1 MMRRRDKVLTA
12 GVLAALLGVTVLFS
26 VIVWLFWRE
35 SVASEEA
42 YEGGL
47 AAMLGERTENIF
59 ADLRDMLAGFDKLD
73 AQRCSPQHLQVLRDA
88 AVSRPYVRG
97 IGYWEATERLCGVGF
112 LPQEGLKPSHAD
124 RIYDNGFVAWWP
136 SKETEVGGVQL
147 FLIRY
152 GNHDVA
158 IDPRLLLDLASSPSR
173 QASLWVEN
181 LRLSAVPW
189 DAPFPQPS
197 AVKIGVNV
205 DRDKGVVLSHYTRN
219 EILPIDVMAREPIGN
234 FWTRHGALL
243 AIGIVLGIMTVL
255 GWIDIVTRLSRRQ
268 LAPATEL
275 RRAIAAGEISV
286 FYQPVMDLKTSKC
299 VGAEAL
305 ARWKNSAGEW
315 ISPNVFIP
323 IAEQA
328 GMIQQLTI
336 AVMRVVVKD
345 LQHIFRSAPIS
356 VNLNLSPDDLQ
367 NDHVGTELEKAL
379 SEAGLPSTAVK
390 LEITERALVN
400 ADSARKLI
408 GDLRSRGHEVAVDDF
423 GTGYSSLSYLQ
434 SFELDVLKID
444 KSFVDAIGTGAA
456 TSQVIVHVIDMAK
469 SLGLR
474 IVAEGVETVQQSQWL
489 IEHDVQFAQGY
500 LFAKPLSVGD
510 FLVFFLARRKKD

>member
-12 GVLAALLGVTVLFS
+12 GVLAAFVGVTVIFS

-35 SVASEEA
+35 SMASEEA

-47 AAMLGERTENIF
+47 AAMLGQRTETIF

-73 AQRCSPQHLQVLRDA
+73 AQRCEPAHLQALRDA

-158 IDPRLLLDLASSPSR
+158 IDPSLLLDLSSSPSR
-173 QASLWVEN
+173 QAGLWVEK
-181 LRLSAVPW
+181 LRLAAVPI
-189 DAPFPQPS
+189 DAPFPDPAS
-197 AVKIGVNV
+197 VPLGVNV
-205 DRDKGVVLSHYTRN
+205 DRDQGVVLSHYARN

-268 LAPATEL
+268 LAPETEL
-275 RRAIAAGEISV
+275 KQAIAAGQITV
-286 FYQPVMDLKTSKC
+286 FYQPVMDLRTSKC

-315 ISPNVFIP
+315 VSPNIFIP
-323 IAEQA
+323 VAEKA
-328 GMIQQLTI
+328 GIVQDLTI
-336 AVMRVVVKD
+336 AVMRVVVSD
-345 LQHIFRSAPIS
+345 LTRIYKSGPIS
-356 VNLNLSPDDLQ
+356 VNLNLSPDDLKS
-367 NDHVGTELEKAL
+367 DRVGRELEEAL
-379 SEAGLPSTAVK
+379 RVAGLPPNAVK

-408 GDLRSRGHEVAVDDF
+408 GELRSRGHEVAVDDF

-469 SLGLR
+469 SLGMS
-474 IVAEGVETVQQSQWL
+474 IVAEGVETVQQAQWL
-489 IEHDVQFAQGY
+489 TDHDVQFAQGY
-500 LFAKPLSVGD
+500 LFAKPLSLGD

>member
-1 MMRRRDKVLTA
+1 MRRRDRVLTGA
-12 GVLAALLGVTVLFS
+12 VIAALLGVTVLFTS
-26 VIVWLFWRE
+26 FVWLFWRQ
-35 SVASEEA
+35 SVQSEEA

-47 AAMLGERTENIF
+47 AAMLGQRTETILV
-59 ADLRDMLAGFDKLD
+59 DLRDMLAGFDQLGSE
-73 AQRCSPQHLQVLRDA
+73 RCSPAHLQALRDQ

-97 IGYWEATERLCGVGF
+97 IAFWQADQRMCGVGF

-124 RIYDNGFVAWWP
+124 KIYDNGVIAWWP

-147 FLIRY
+147 FLVRY

-158 IDPRLLLDLASSPSR
+158 IDPRQLLDLASSPQR
-173 QASLWVEN
+173 QAGLWVE
-181 LRLSAVPW
+181 RMRMSSVPSSA
-189 DAPFPQPS
+189 DFPALESIPL
-197 AVKIGVNV
+197 GVSV
-205 DRDKGVVLSHYTRN
+205 DNEHGVVLSHFARN
-219 EILPIDVMAREPIGN
+219 DLMPIDVVAREPIEN
-234 FWTRHGALL
+234 FWSRHGAML
-243 AIGIVLGIMTVL
+243 AIGIVLGVMTMV
-255 GWIDIVTRLSRRQ
+255 GWVDVVTRLSRRQ
-268 LAPATEL
+268 LDPATEL

-286 FYQPVMDLKTSKC
+286 FYQPVMDLQTSSC

-305 ARWKNSAGEW
+305 ARWKNSAGQW
-315 ISPNVFIP
+315 VSPNVFIP
-323 IAEQA
+323 LAEKS
-328 GMIQQLTI
+328 GLIQELTL
-336 AVMRVVVKD
+336 AVMRTVVAD
-345 LQHIFRSAPIS
+345 LQRIYKKAPTSI
-356 VNLNLSPDDLQ
+356 NLNLSPDDLQ
-367 NDHVGTELEKAL
+367 NDRIGTELGAAL
-379 SEAGLPSTAVK
+379 DAAGLPSNAVK

-408 GDLRSRGHEVAVDDF
+408 GELRSRGHEVAIDDF

-474 IVAEGVETVQQSQWL
+474 TVAEGVETVQQAQWL

-510 FLVFFLARRKKD
+510 FLVFFLARRKKI

>member
-1 MMRRRDKVLTA
+1 MIRRRDKVLTGA
-12 GVLAALLGVTVLFS
+12 VVAALLGVTVLSSFF
-26 VIVWLFWRE
+26 VWLFWRE

-47 AAMLGERTENIF
+47 AAALGQRTEQILV
-59 ADLRDMLAGFDKLD
+59 DLRDMLDGFDKLTSG
-73 AQRCSPQHLQVLRDA
+73 RCTDEHLQSLRDA

-97 IGYWEATERLCGVGF
+97 IGYWQATERECGVGF
-112 LPQEGLKPSHAD
+112 LPKQGLKPSHAD
-124 RIYDNGFVAWWP
+124 RIYDNGVIAWWP
-136 SKETEVGGVQL
+136 SKETELGGVQL
-147 FLIRY
+147 FLMRY

-158 IDPRLLLDLASSPSR
+158 VDPRLLLDLASSSQR
-173 QASLWVEN
+173 QAGLWVEK

-189 DAPFPQPS
+189 TAEFPAIESIPL
-197 AVKIGVNV
+197 GVHV
-205 DRDKGVVLSHYTRN
+205 DRENGVVMSHFSRN
-219 EILPIDVMAREPIGN
+219 TLLPIDVVAREPIGN
-234 FWTRHGALL
+234 FWVRHGPLL
-243 AIGIVLGIMTVL
+243 AIGIVLGVMTVI
-255 GWIDIVTRLSRRQ
+255 GWIDAVTRLSRRE
-268 LAPATEL
+268 LDPANEL
-275 RRAIAAGEISV
+275 KRAIAAGEIRV
-286 FYQPVMDLKTSKC
+286 FYQPVMDLRTSTC

-305 ARWKNSAGEW
+305 ARWQNSAGEW

-323 IAEQA
+323 LAERS
-328 GMIQQLTI
+328 GLIRELTL
-336 AVMRVVVKD
+336 AVMHIIVRD
-345 LQHIFRSAPIS
+345 LKRIFKTAPASI
-356 VNLNLSPDDLQ
+356 NLNLSPDDLS
-367 NDHVGTELEKAL
+367 DDRVGRELETAL
-379 SEAGLPSTAVK
+379 REAGLPPTAVK

-408 GDLRSRGHEVAVDDF
+408 GEFRGRGHEIAVDDF

-474 IVAEGVETVQQSQWL
+474 IVAEGVETVQQAQWL
-489 IEHDVQFAQGY
+489 TEHDVQFAQGY
-500 LFAKPLSVGD
+500 LFAKPLSLGD